1 MTERRMLPDSFA
13 LPVAPAT
20 ASNLV
25 SANSFFAAL
34 EAAGMPKASEEFSV
48 LPQHQVI
55 PSSVVAEIATFV
67 RIFDRITTRDAW
79 RIAALRGVPVIATLR
94 RSETCFFSAWDFHL
108 SPEGN
113 WQLIEFNDNG
123 SGFIFAAIINSL
135 YYEATRQEQNR
146 KIIAPISVSRFKQHI
161 GDLVEREAEAF
172 FGSCPDGLFVVLDDS
187 TSLERGKFRR
197 ELDLLCDLL
206 RRRRRRS
213 EVAVPAELCWDGT
226 NLLLS
231 GQAVSFIVNRSTD
244 FFWES
249 ADFGALRRA
258 YEIGGVY
265 MAPNPFTYATRSDK
279 RLLEWLALPH
289 WDNDLGIELEERE
302 LLHSHVPETHLIR
315 TENVEEL
322 ARRKQE
328 FVFKPLHGF
337 AGRGLLESAA
347 IGRARLRRLATRGDR
362 YIAQR
367 WAPKSS
373 FEIGGTTVWT
383 DLRVWAYRGEILQLS
398 GRASRRPDRLDLT
411 PPGGWVPTYASI

>member
-258 YEIGGVY
+258 YEIGGVLY
-265 MAPNPFTYATRSDK
+265 GADPFTYATRSDK

-302 LLHSHVPETHLIR
+302 LLHSHVPETHLVHR
-315 TENVEEL
+315 TPPDPVPPC
-322 ARRKQE
+322 RT
-328 FVFKPLHGF
+328 PLHR
-337 AGRGLLESAA
+337 RGLGWSPLVHAICRRDRPDDHLWHLEEYPVPTSDGGPSGITEGRDGAVWFTESLGNK
-347 IGRARLRRLATRGDR
+347 IGRLTTSGAFTDTR
-362 YIAQR
+362 
-367 WAPKSS
+367 S
-373 FEIGGTTVWT
+373 
-383 DLRVWAYRGEILQLS
+383 
-398 GRASRRPDRLDLT
+398 
-411 PPGGWVPTYASI
+411 PPCAEP